1 MGEEP
6 ESSGS
11 DREEVPAR
19 AVGAPYER
27 KATVPVIRVTCPEN
41 ALTAEQKEQL
51 APLLLDAVARQEV
64 DPVTDESRAA
74 TFIVFNEIPPRNCFL
89 SKEPFWMVEGFIAA
103 GFFTQARRDAAQT
116 AITKAFISVLGDDGS
131 SMEMSGVRISPAYL
145 QRLYTLL
152 IEIPEGSWGACG
164 GPLSALEIGHLIGS
178 DKDPTRWS
186 ELKENTAKLTAAR
199 PS

>member
-1 MGEEP
+1 M
-6 ESSGS
+6 
-11 DREEVPAR
+11 
-19 AVGAPYER
+19 
-27 KATVPVIRVTCPEN
+27 PVIRVTCPEN
-41 ALTAEQKEQL
+41 ALTAEQKEKL
-51 APLLLDAVARQEV
+51 APLLIDAVMRQEV
-64 DPVTDESRAA
+64 DPVTDEARMA
-74 TFIVFNEIPPRNCFL
+74 TFIAFNEIPQQNCFPGNN
-89 SKEPFWMVEGFIAA
+89 PFWLVEGFTAA
-103 GFFTQARRDAAQT
+103 GFFTQTRRDAAQT